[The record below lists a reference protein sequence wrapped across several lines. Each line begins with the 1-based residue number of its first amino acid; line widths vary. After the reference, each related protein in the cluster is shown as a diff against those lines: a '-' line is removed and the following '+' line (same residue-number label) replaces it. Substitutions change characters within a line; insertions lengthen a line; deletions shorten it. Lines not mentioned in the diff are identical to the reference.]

1 MMAQLCKLVN
11 SGESKVIP
19 TQYLN
24 VKISPYQ
31 AILEDLILHTH
42 CISLTFT
49 ESVLVLDRIYYEIS
63 LQASKRQADPQ
74 YVSRKPIAGIV
85 PGPYLAFITKKDRL
99 VTLQV

>member
-1 MMAQLCKLVN
+1 M
-11 SGESKVIP
+11 
-19 TQYLN
+19 
-24 VKISPYQ
+24 
-31 AILEDLILHTH
+31 
-42 CISLTFT
+42 
-49 ESVLVLDRIYYEIS
+49 LVLDRIYYEIS